1 MASSWDSD
9 ALLKAQ
15 PARLS
20 YSIHSTSGVY
30 ASFHPDHIR
39 TDNPHSDTSRWTAP
53 PPDHRRNTTS
63 SNPPST
69 VGTKRRRDPE
79 WIILELDHTA
89 LVRTIG
95 FGKTSKPHPC
105 NLADFTLW
113 GGLSPDPLA
122 MEPLLDST
130 LKNDANPERFSLPI
144 SLPSGGT
151 SSAAASSA
159 TAPLPVRYLKIDCH
173 VAANAAYSISIWHV
187 WLEGYLP
194 SSPSSPSASP
204 LADMSAATLEALYRA
219 HRSRETTRLVLAHL
233 RRTGPA
239 TLPAYRALAA
249 TLPSSPSTSTTALS
263 PSAPASSPATGALE
277 HPLLSAL
284 HDALVLEGDHAR
296 AEALLERMRRAGLL
310 DEHCP
315 GGGKGDS
322 VARWVRL
329 AAQGAGAGEGGA
341 GNKAQGRGPSGRGG
355 HAMVR
360 VGRRVLLYGG
370 WDGEKDLGDLWE
382 WSLDG
387 HGGWR
392 CLDEG
397 LGGGAAGEE
406 GGRSAL
412 KPGPRS
418 CHQMAVDEG
427 EGWVYLLGG
436 RRDELDEDDEEDE
449 EEDEEREPGAEPA
462 STTAAAAMDL
472 DADPPSSTA
481 PARPAGASPSS
492 SPPTALDRALSRLQR
507 RAARWRSDFWRYRAV
522 GPNRGTWELL
532 SADTRRDGGPALL
545 FDHAMVVHSSARRL
559 FVFGGKNQPFDAEAA
574 SGMGGGAG
582 AAAMDDFGGEAGSA
596 AGGGG
601 AQREGRYSGMWCY
614 DIEAKRWTH
623 LFGDPRPTSFAPRP
637 ASPSSSERLLSRA
650 GHALV
655 LDESSPDDDPT
666 LYVLH
671 GQRNEQYLADEW
683 AVRLASPSSSSSS
696 APVIGSSAPGDD
708 ALWRQGAVLDF
719 PSSAPSSA
727 GSLVDASAFPASSPS
742 ASPSRPSRST
752 RSNAHDSSTTSS
764 RSRQPTIVQIRRLPT
779 PAPAPTDA
787 AAAVPPAGFTQ
798 RLTLGPHGTW
808 TLLTGLGAAP
818 TGSGSASSGGS
829 TPERDRER
837 ERARE
842 RGEGEERCVR
852 GVWRRVGGAKGKW
865 ERVKEEEGAAGEGP
879 SGRYAAQVVYDP
891 LKGEHYLFGGC
902 PESPSPTE
910 SPDMRL
916 SDFWKVKIVDPT
928 PDEALRRAKFL
939 VRKQR
944 FAELCATSPT
954 VLALQYLQNDLSLV
968 VDHSSPS
975 ESAAFRACMAQLLA
989 APARMNIDADAA
1001 LLAGAS
1007 RPATPSEGADG
1018 PDDGACGVDE
1028 ATYAARHALWEEL
1041 GAFVPRSMRQPD
1053 ERLDDAARL
1062 LRVWGMGGWG
1072 ALGA

>member
-9 ALLKAQ
+9 AVLKAQ

-53 PPDHRRNTTS
+53 PPDHRRNTTTS
-63 SNPPST
+63 TT

-79 WIILELDHTA
+79 WIILELDDTA

-130 LKNDANPERFSLPI
+130 LKNDANPEHFSLPI
-144 SLPSGGT
+144 SLPSGGGGTTTT
-151 SSAAASSA
+151 SSQ

-187 WLEGYLP
+187 WLEGYLA
-194 SSPSSPSASP
+194 SSSSSTSP
-204 LADMSAATLEALYRA
+204 LAGMSTTTLESLYRA

-233 RRTGPA
+233 RRAGPA

-249 TLPSSPSTSTTALS
+249 TLPSPSSALSSLSPFPSSAPSSTTA
-263 PSAPASSPATGALE
+263 AGALE

-284 HDALVLEGDHAR
+284 HDALVLEGDHTR
-296 AEALLERMRRAGLL
+296 AESLLERIRRAGLL

-329 AAQGAGAGEGGA
+329 DAQGQRAGEGS
-341 GNKAQGRGPSGRGG
+341 KAAVGPSGRGG

-370 WDGEKDLGDLWE
+370 WDGHQDLGDLWE

-392 CLDEG
+392 CLDAG
-397 LGGGAAGEE
+397 LGDDE
-406 GGRSAL
+406 GGSSAL

-436 RRDELDEDDEEDE
+436 RRDELDDDDEDDDEDDEG
-449 EEDEEREPGAEPA
+449 EPGAEPA
-462 STTAAAAMDL
+462 SATAAAAAAMDL
-472 DADPPSSTA
+472 DADPPSLSG
-481 PARPAGASPSS
+481 PAAAARASPTSS
-492 SPPTALDRALSRLQR
+492 SSSPTALDRALSRLQR

-522 GPNRGTWELL
+522 GPGRGTWELL
-532 SADTRRDGGPALL
+532 SADARRDGGPALL

-559 FVFGGKNQPFDAEAA
+559 FVFGGKNQPFDAAEAA
-574 SGMGGGAG
+574 AGGMGGATDGFGA
-582 AAAMDDFGGEAGSA
+582 EAGSA

-614 DIEAKRWTH
+614 DIEAQRWTH

-637 ASPSSSERLLSRA
+637 ASPSVSERLLSRA

-655 LDESSPDDDPT
+655 LDESSTDDDPT

-683 AVRLASPSSSSSS
+683 AVRLASPSSSSSTS
-696 APVIGSSAPGDD
+696 APVVGSSSSGDD

-742 ASPSRPSRST
+742 ASPSRSSRST
-752 RSNAHDSSTTSS
+752 RTDAHDSSMTVSS
-764 RSRQPTIVQIRRLPT
+764 RSRQPTIVQIRRLPA
-779 PAPAPTDA
+779 PAPASPD

-798 RLTLGPHGTW
+798 RLTLGPNGTW

-852 GVWRRVGGAKGKW
+852 GVWRRVGGAKGRW
-865 ERVKEEEGAAGEGP
+865 ERIKEEEGAAEEGP
-879 SGRYAAQVVYDP
+879 RGRYAAQVVYDP

-902 PESPSPTE
+902 PESALPTE

-916 SDFWKVKIVDPT
+916 SDFWKLKIVDPT
-928 PDEALRRAKFL
+928 PDEALRRSKFL

-1007 RPATPSEGADG
+1007 RPATPSEGAVDG
-1018 PDDGACGVDE
+1018 SEGGCDVDE

>member
-1 MASSWDSD
+1 MLSSCDLD
-9 ALLKAQ
+9 AVLNHS

-20 YSIHSTSGVY
+20 YSVHSTSGVY
-30 ASFHPDHIR
+30 AAFRPDHIR

-53 PPDHRRNTTS
+53 PPDHRRRDTS
-63 SNPPST
+63 SSSST

-130 LKNDANPERFSLPI
+130 LKNDAHPERFSLPI
-144 SLPSGGT
+144 SLPSG
-151 SSAAASSA
+151 SSHK
-159 TAPLPVRYLKIDCH
+159 APLPVRYLKIDCH

-187 WLEGYLP
+187 WLEGYLA
-194 SSPSSPSASP
+194 SAPP
-204 LADMSAATLEALYRA
+204 LADTSAATLEALYRA

-233 RRTGPA
+233 RRAGPA

-249 TLPSSPSTSTTALS
+249 TLPSSSSSTSSSSLLS
-263 PSAPASSPATGALE
+263 PRPPTSASTTDTDAVALE

-284 HDALVLEGDHAR
+284 HDALVLEGDHTR

-329 AAQGAGAGEGGA
+329 DAGGGGGGGEGGA
-341 GNKAQGRGPSGRGG
+341 KAASAGPSGRGG

-360 VGRRVLLYGG
+360 VGRRVLLFGG
-370 WDGEKDLGDLWE
+370 WDGRKDLGDLWE

-392 CLDEG
+392 CLDAG
-397 LGGGAAGEE
+397 LGDGDGDGATGE
-406 GGRSAL
+406 GGPSAL

-436 RRDELDEDDEEDE
+436 RRDDFDDEEDE
-449 EEDEEREPGAEPA
+449 DDEGDEVEPGAEPS
-462 STTAAAAMDL
+462 STTAAAAAAMDV
-472 DADPPSSTA
+472 DAEPPSSSA
-481 PARPAGASPSS
+481 PAVAPLDTSS

-522 GPNRGTWELL
+522 GPGRGTWELL

-545 FDHAMVVHSSARRL
+545 FDHAMVVHSGAGRL
-559 FVFGGKNQPFDAEAA
+559 FVFGGKNQPFDAADTAA
-574 SGMGGGAG
+574 GGFGSAGAG
-582 AAAMDDFGGEAGSA
+582 AAAMDDFGAEAGSA

-601 AQREGRYSGMWCY
+601 AQREGKYSGMWCY

-671 GQRNEQYLADEW
+671 GQRDEQHLADEW

-696 APVIGSSAPGDD
+696 APGLGASSTTRSADGDD

-719 PSSAPSSA
+719 PSSTPNSA

-742 ASPSRPSRST
+742 ASPSRPARST
-752 RSNAHDSSTTSS
+752 RPDARDSSSASS
-764 RSRQPTIVQIRRLPT
+764 RSRQPTIVQIRRLP
-779 PAPAPTDA
+779 APAPTDT
-787 AAAVPPAGFTQ
+787 AVPPAGFTQ
-798 RLTLGPHGTW
+798 RLTLGPNGTW
-808 TLLTGLGAAP
+808 TLLTGLGPAP
-818 TGSGSASSGGS
+818 GGSGSASSGGS

-842 RGEGEERCVR
+842 RGEGEARCDR
-852 GVWRRVGGAKGKW
+852 GVWRRVGGAKGTW
-865 ERVKEEEGAAGEGP
+865 EKVKEEDGAAGGGP
-879 SGRYAAQVVYDP
+879 RGRYAAQVVYDP

-902 PESPSPTE
+902 PDTALPVE

-916 SDFWKVKIVDPT
+916 SDFWKLKIVDPT

-975 ESAAFRACMAQLLA
+975 ESAAFRACMAQLLS

-1007 RPATPSEGADG
+1007 RPATPSEGAVDG
-1018 PDDGACGVDE
+1018 SEGGCDVDE

-1041 GAFVPRSMRQPD
+1041 GAFVPRGMRQPD

-1072 ALGA
+1072 ALRA